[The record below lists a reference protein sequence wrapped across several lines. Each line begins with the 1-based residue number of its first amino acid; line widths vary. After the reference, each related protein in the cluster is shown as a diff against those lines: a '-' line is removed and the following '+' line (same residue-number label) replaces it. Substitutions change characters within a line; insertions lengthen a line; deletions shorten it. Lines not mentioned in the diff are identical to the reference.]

1 MINFKLLAIKNT
13 NGAKDALELCN
24 FFEQIGADL
33 NDYSCKNDSGYYIIN
48 ENGTVEHI
56 DDCNINGTEYAKF
69 TFSAFKTLYPYVLD
83 EIINLKNG
91 ESVRIFNMYWNGE
104 EMVYEGNADNG
115 EITDIKL
122 KDIILKPDIDI
133 NKETMNKKLA
143 IKGHPTRN
151 KEVIELLEMMGGNNF
166 YNYGGKCVVNIEIFY
181 FFIDNNNSIRYDSN
195 FNNNFAYFTIEEF
208 LEKYPFKVGDFVNI
222 PEYESEVRICKMKWC
237 EFGYV
242 EYLVYRNDDEEW
254 YTANELMEYNDEFL
268 ADKKYGENDV
278 EVSKNITLIH
288 PYEECVKKSLL
299 SQLIEHIKTTSKE
312 ELEKEFKELED
323 WSNVGPTVEEFMD
336 FCNKVNKRPKYPT
349 TYDECYDEVNTE
361 LHFIYV
367 DKDER
372 DLYESFIQLIRCRNA
387 YWKIAGEELGLG
399 KPWEPDWNSLD
410 KKHNIYNY
418 RGVITVNFTVVDRC
432 ILIFPTKEIRD
443 TFYRNFSDLIEKC
456 KELL

>member
-1 MINFKLLAIKNT
+1 
-13 NGAKDALELCN
+13 
-24 FFEQIGADL
+24 
-33 NDYSCKNDSGYYIIN
+33 
-48 ENGTVEHI
+48 
-56 DDCNINGTEYAKF
+56 
-69 TFSAFKTLYPYVLD
+69 
-83 EIINLKNG
+83 
-91 ESVRIFNMYWNGE
+91 
-104 EMVYEGNADNG
+104 
-115 EITDIKL
+115 
-122 KDIILKPDIDI
+122 
-133 NKETMNKKLA
+133 
-143 IKGHPTRN
+143 
-151 KEVIELLEMMGGNNF
+151 
-166 YNYGGKCVVNIEIFY
+166 
-181 FFIDNNNSIRYDSN
+181 
-195 FNNNFAYFTIEEF
+195 
-208 LEKYPFKVGDFVNI
+208 
-222 PEYESEVRICKMKWC
+222 
-237 EFGYV
+237 
-242 EYLVYRNDDEEW
+242 
-254 YTANELMEYNDEFL
+254 MEYNDEFL